1 MMIRTGMMA
10 AILVGLVVTMR
21 QISGNVADLFFPED
35 PIGTEVVHYWPESSL
50 PVIHHSGFS
59 LGYDENHEQARWVAY
74 VLTREQLDRKFVKR
88 TDWFEKDESVPT
100 GSADFYDYK
109 GSGYTKGH
117 LVPSADRAW
126 SREVNQETFLMS
138 NISPQEYHFNAGVW
152 RELEENVRDW
162 ARDNDR
168 LFIVTGPVFGQSTT
182 TIGVQKVTVP
192 EAFYKVILDLDQ
204 PEQKA
209 IGFVIPNEKTDL
221 PLSEFA
227 RSVDEVE
234 EMTGI
239 DFFDLLITDDDL
251 EAKLEAA
258 FDIQLWEIDPQRYQR
273 RVEMW
278 NK

>member
-1 MMIRTGMMA
+1 MIRTGMMA

-35 PIGTEVVHYWPESSL
+35 PIGTEVVHFWPESSL

-88 TDWFEKDESVPT
+88 TDWFEKDESVLT

-138 NISPQEYHFNAGVW
+138 NISPQDYHFNAGVW

-162 ARDNDR
+162 ARRNDR
-168 LFIVTGPVFGQSTT
+168 LFIVTGPVFGGSTT

-251 EAKLEAA
+251 EAQLEAD
-258 FDIQLWEIDPQRYQR
+258 FDIHLWEIDPRRYQR
-273 RVEMW
+273 RVEVW

>member
-1 MMIRTGMMA
+1 MIRTGMMA

-50 PVIHHSGFS
+50 PVIHHSSFS
-59 LGYDENHEQARWVAY
+59 LGYDEKHEQARWVAY

-88 TDWFEKDESVPT
+88 TEWFEKDESVLT

-168 LFIVTGPVFGQSTT
+168 LFIVTVSVFGQSTT

-251 EAKLEAA
+251 EAQLEAD
-258 FDIQLWEIDPQRYQR
+258 FDIHLWEIDPRRYQR
-273 RVEMW
+273 RVEVW